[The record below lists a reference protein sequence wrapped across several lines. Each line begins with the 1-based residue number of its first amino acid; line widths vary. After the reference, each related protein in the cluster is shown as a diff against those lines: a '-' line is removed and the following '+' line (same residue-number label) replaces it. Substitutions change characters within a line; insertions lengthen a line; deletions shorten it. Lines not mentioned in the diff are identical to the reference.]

1 MGMRVLEPAIPFNK
15 MKTFL
20 SLLSL
25 AGLLAFATTG
35 CEVEEHG
42 GYYGPQEY
50 QYGHYYH
57 RDWDDDRGGYWDR
70 GRYYYY

>member
-1 MGMRVLEPAIPFNK
+1 

-20 SLLSL
+20 YLLSV

-35 CEVEEHG
+35 CEVEERG

-50 QYGHYYH
+50 HYGHYH
-57 RDWDDDRGGYWDR
+57 DWDHDGYWDR
-70 GRYYYY
+70 GHYYHY

>member
-1 MGMRVLEPAIPFNK
+1 

-42 GYYGPQEY
+42 HGGYYGPREY
-50 QYGHYYH
+50 GYGHDWDHDRDGRWDRGHYYYH
-57 RDWDDDRGGYWDR
+57 DYR
-70 GRYYYY
+70 

>member
-1 MGMRVLEPAIPFNK
+1 MFIVGTAGIGASVPIQK

-20 SLLSL
+20 CLLSV

-50 QYGHYYH
+50 HYGYYH
-57 RDWDDDRGGYWDR
+57 GDHDGYWDR
-70 GRYYYY
+70 GHYYRY